1 MESFLQDIRYGI
13 RQLRKAPGFAVIAV
27 LSLAVG
33 IGVLRWWAKGL
44 ALRWQSGCS
53 AWW

>member
-13 RQLRKAPGFAVIAV
+13 RQLRKSPGFALIAV

-33 IGVLRWWAKGL
+33 IGATTAVF
-44 ALRWQSGCS
+44 SIV
-53 AWW
+53 